1 MITRNTLLALL
12 GLASLAHSATAAEA
26 VGEVSLVI
34 GDARLM
40 SENGTARPLARH
52 AAIQSGDRIDTEGGG
67 HVHIRFVDGGMVS
80 IRPGSRLVVE
90 SYQHSGQGQ
99 QTAIK
104 FRLDQGVMRSITGQ
118 WGEAARDRFRLNT
131 PIAAIGVR
139 GTDFVVEASPSTMRV
154 AVYSGAVVAAPLGGG
169 CQAETLGPCTTGSA
183 KALAAEMGSVMLEI
197 KNRQDTPQ
205 VVPLNPL
212 LLAMVQ
218 ATPPAAAT
226 LPASLATTSA
236 SGSSTA
242 NPPSDANLSTSST
255 VNETTA
261 LSQVRPAVAPL
272 PSPPLP
278 STLSWGRWSGVA
290 PEGDTLSQPLS
301 QASTGKAV
309 TVGDNTYVLFRE
321 TPDRFSLRT
330 DLGATAFRFETG
342 FATLEDTAGRSA
354 AQITGG
360 SLAVN
365 FSAREFAT
373 TLGLMHPA
381 TGSVTLS
388 RSGRLTDDGMFAA
401 RDAQGV
407 VAGAVST
414 DGSQVGYLFQQ
425 LTPQG
430 TLSGLTQWR
439 R

>member
-169 CQAETLGPCTTGSA
+169 CQAEALGPCATGSA
-183 KALAAEMGSVMLEI
+183 KALAAEMGSMMLEL
-197 KNRQDTPQ
+197 KSRQDTPQ
-205 VVPLNPL
+205 IVPLNPL

-218 ATPPAAAT
+218 TIP
-226 LPASLATTSA
+226 S
-236 SGSSTA
+236 SSTA
-242 NPPSDANLSTSST
+242 AKPTTETVLATSSM
-255 VNETTA
+255 VNESLA
-261 LSQVRPAVAPL
+261 LSHVRPAVVT
-272 PSPPLP
+272 PPLP